1 MGETS
6 ISALKDIS
14 IEVDHGEFIAVMGP
28 SGSGKSTLLNILG
41 CLDSS
46 SSGSYHLNG
55 KLIGSLN
62 KNEYADIRNQE
73 IGFIFQGFNLLP
85 RTSALENVE
94 LPLIYDRM
102 NRIPDP
108 GTAAVRALEKV
119 GLGDRIHHTTS
130 QLSGGEQQRVAIA
143 RALVISPSL
152 ILADEPT
159 GNLDSGTSH
168 EIMRLLQKLNSQG
181 ITIVLV
187 THEQTLSDYTSRIIE
202 LHDGMMV
209 KDEYKQSH
217 SFV

>member
-46 SSGSYHLNG
+46 SSGSYYLNG

-143 RALVISPSL
+143 RALVINPSL